1 MAYGARKI
9 GRIVDQMFSTLILLF
24 FNLNQPSSGVKSL
37 ATVGEIR
44 ATGKVASPNVGSE
57 GEPEKRPIGVTAS
70 NLKQPAA

>member
-1 MAYGARKI
+1 MAYGARK
-9 GRIVDQMFSTLILLF
+9 IVDQMFSTLILLF
-24 FNLNQPSSGVKSL
+24 FNLNRPSRGVKSL

-57 GEPEKRPIGVTAS
+57 PEKRPIAVTAS